1 MGDAGPGRP
10 ADDRAPPHRVLLV
23 TEQACALAVEHDE
36 ELLFGAVAVGRAIEL
51 ARIDDEVDEAGAH
64 RPGRAAQIAVGA
76 AAVVLV
82 PPHRLD
88 LAQLDDPARAA
99 GRARSGPRGERQ
111 HVEAARA
118 CDEPVCQLAGEPR
131 EAVALTD
138 VFAFPRD
145 AGAAQDVDDL
155 LVLPRRRP
163 EPFLGTELLTE
174 DADPGCP
181 GFGLVPGRDVRYC
194 SSSF

>member
-1 MGDAGPGRP
+1 M
-10 ADDRAPPHRVLLV
+10 LLV
-23 TEQACALAVEHDE
+23 TEQADTLAVEHDE
-36 ELLFGAVAVGRAIEL
+36 ELLLGAVAVGRAIEL

-64 RPGRAAQIAVGA
+64 GPGRTTQVAVD
-76 AAVVLV
+76 AAVFVLV
-82 PPHRLD
+82 PPHRLH
-88 LAQLDDPARAA
+88 LAQRDDPARAT

-111 HVEAARA
+111 HVEPARP
-118 CDEPVCQLAGEPR
+118 CDEPVCQLAGEAH

-138 VFAFPRD
+138 LLAFPRD
-145 AGAAQDVDDL
+145 AGSTQDVDDL

-163 EPFLGTELLTE
+163 EPLLGAELLTE